1 MGALGSRGDGPGV
14 MEGGAAFEAIKISVR
29 NLVEFVLRSGD
40 LDNRQTGA
48 GQRNAMEAGSRIH
61 KKIQKS
67 MGANYQ
73 AEVSLKHVIDEGE
86 FRIGLEGRADG
97 VVTGPFGV
105 VIDEIK
111 GVYMDISLLEEP
123 IPVHLAQAKCYGYMY
138 CFDHGLDQITVQ
150 MTYCNLETEEIRRL
164 QRDYSFEELK
174 EWFESLIHEY
184 VKWARYLYQ
193 HGIRR
198 DASLR

>member
-1 MGALGSRGDGPGV
+1 MGALGSRGDGRGV

-111 GVYMDISLLEEP
+111 GVYMDISLLE
-123 IPVHLAQAKCYGYMY
+123 
-138 CFDHGLDQITVQ
+138 
-150 MTYCNLETEEIRRL
+150 
-164 QRDYSFEELK
+164 
-174 EWFESLIHEY
+174 
-184 VKWARYLYQ
+184 
-193 HGIRR
+193 
-198 DASLR
+198 